1 MSVRRRKRRKGERR
15 EASSWRDVLKIH
27 PAAELFPRMSDDEL
41 GELAAD
47 IKAHGL
53 KQPIVSW
60 SPGYV
65 GDGVKDRPRY
75 VLDGISRLDAME
87 LAGLPLVS
95 DEGELTGAR
104 FDPLW
109 EKERVHSTASGWQ
122 IKPGTDPYAY
132 VISANIRRR
141 HLTAEQKRE
150 LIAKLIKATP
160 EKSDR
165 AIAKIAKVDHKTV
178 GAVRGN
184 LEARGEVPHVAT
196 RKDAKGRR
204 QPARKPERHKVPTES
219 QKRVARRVTLQG
231 AAPMGAAKAKSEV
244 NEVARLRTRIQEL
257 EAEVHQLNHEKLA
270 LQSEVDELRARVSGM
285 CRRAASPIAPRR
297 RANDAT
303 R

>member
-1 MSVRRRKRRKGERR
+1 MSVRIRKRRKGERR

-41 GELAAD
+41 RELAAD

-104 FDPLW
+104 FDQLW
-109 EKERVHSTASGWQ
+109 EKDRVCSTASGRQ
-122 IKPGTDPYAY
+122 IKPDTDPYAY

-165 AIAKIAKVDHKTV
+165 AIAKTAKVDHKTV
-178 GAVRGN
+178 RAVRGN

-204 QPARKPERHKVPTES
+204 QPARKPERHKVPTKS
-219 QKRVARRVTLQG
+219 LQG

-244 NEVARLRTRIQEL
+244 NEIARLRTRIQEL

-297 RANDAT
+297 RANDPT

>member
-41 GELAAD
+41 RELAAD

-95 DEGELTGAR
+95 DAGELTGAR

-219 QKRVARRVTLQG
+219 QKQVTLQG

>member
-1 MSVRRRKRRKGERR
+1 MSVRIRKRRKGERR

-41 GELAAD
+41 RELAAD

-53 KQPIVSW
+53 KQPIVTW

-104 FDPLW
+104 FDQLW
-109 EKERVHSTASGWQ
+109 EKDRVCSTASGRQ
-122 IKPGTDPYAY
+122 IKPDTDPYAY

-165 AIAKIAKVDHKTV
+165 AIAKTAKVDHKTV

-219 QKRVARRVTLQG
+219 QKQVARRVTLQG
-231 AAPMGAAKAKSEV
+231 PARMGAAKAKSEM

-285 CRRAASPIAPRR
+285 SRRASPIAPRR